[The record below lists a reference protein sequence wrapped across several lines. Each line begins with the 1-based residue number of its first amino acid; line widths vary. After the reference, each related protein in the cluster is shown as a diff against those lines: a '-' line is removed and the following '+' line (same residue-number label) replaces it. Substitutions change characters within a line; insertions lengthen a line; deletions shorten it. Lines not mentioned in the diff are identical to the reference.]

1 MRKFLTILYALLAAA
16 CAGYYLLIG
25 YSARFGLS
33 MSTVWLGL
41 TAAFAIAAALNA
53 WRKTPKWVNI
63 AIRELFAVGLT
74 ALIVLEGLV
83 FTGMHARPA
92 ENIEYLIILGARV
105 EQDGPSPALQRRLNA
120 ALEYLADHPEVK
132 IVASGG
138 QGADEPTSEAECI
151 RDALVQAG
159 IAPERILIEDQS
171 TTTAEN
177 LRNSLNLIGDSEA
190 PVAIVTNNFHVWRAV
205 HLAEKAGFRNVSGLA
220 AKYTGHTLFHYMT
233 REAICIVAEFAL
245 GNL

>member
-16 CAGYYLLIG
+16 CAGYYFLIG
-25 YSARFGLS
+25 YTARFGLS
-33 MSTVWLGL
+33 MSTVWLAL
-41 TAAFAIAAALNA
+41 AAVFAIAA
-53 WRKTPKWVNI
+53 
-63 AIRELFAVGLT
+63 

-92 ENIEYLIILGARV
+92 ENIEHLIILGARV

>member
-1 MRKFLTILYALLAAA
+1 MY
-16 CAGYYLLIG
+16 GG
-25 YSARFGLS
+25 E
-33 MSTVWLGL
+33 
-41 TAAFAIAAALNA
+41 
-53 WRKTPKWVNI
+53 RKTMINETMYGLGSEAS
-63 AIRELFAVGLT
+63 AIRELFAVGLA

-92 ENIEYLIILGARV
+92 ENIEHLIILGARV